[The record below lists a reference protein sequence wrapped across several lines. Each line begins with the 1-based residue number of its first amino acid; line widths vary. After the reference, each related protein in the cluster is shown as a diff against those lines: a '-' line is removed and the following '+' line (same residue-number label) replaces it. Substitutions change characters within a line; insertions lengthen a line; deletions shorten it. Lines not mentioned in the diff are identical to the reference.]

1 MSDDVARRLD
11 EIGVP
16 LLGDVDAILDSAQ
29 FIGADTVAVISSS
42 LIGPEKL
49 RWISWQLEGTRPAAG
64 RFAWA
69 DRGRGASPAYPAGRR
84 SAIAAC

>member
-1 MSDDVARRLD
+1 MHVVGACVPGEMSDDVARRARRNR
-11 EIGVP
+11 VP

-49 RWISWQLEGTRPAAG
+49 AVDFLAARRYQTCSWSFRLG
-64 RFAWA
+64 
-69 DRGRGASPAYPAGRR
+69 
-84 SAIAAC
+84 